1 MLWSPPL
8 RRKRQ
13 AIRACAPI
21 WIIVPLCGVS
31 GCMALGQL
39 EQATALVA
47 RVPAAAVS
55 TAQTGSEGTLPG
67 TSPSAT
73 PRVAAAGPPAGLVAA
88 PKPFSWSS
96 TGKSTGGRPFQIMSA
111 GREGYR
117 TLVVGSVGGDDPIA
131 LELVERLARHVHDN
145 GAILGGYETTII
157 RTLNPDGLANR
168 KHVNQKGVYVN
179 GAFPD
184 GGADG
189 AAGAGESLEVTFL
202 LQQLK
207 ELQPQRVIHLRTVRG
222 DKGVIAANAPA
233 SSVAR
238 EIAEWLNLQL
248 VTSDSSFRC
257 RFAGSPSGH
266 AGQFSDHHAG
276 DPQPDEVRRGLGA
289 LRRFRSEPA
298 SERRSGD
305 SGSCPSREGT
315 EFRGPPWSQCGQSR
329 SEDATGIAGTVVV
342 NYFRA
347 EIVARDS

>member
-248 VTSDSSFRC
+248 VTLTARSG
-257 RFAGSPSGH
+257 AGSLEAHLAMQGNSQIITLGIPSQTKSGVVWERY
-266 AGQFSDHHAG
+266 G
-276 DPQPDEVRRGLGA
+276 DSVLNLLLNEDLATRDLARREKEQNSADRRGRNA
-289 LRRFRSEPA
+289 ASPA
-298 SERRSGD
+298 QKTPQE
-305 SGSCPSREGT
+305 
-315 EFRGPPWSQCGQSR
+315 
-329 SEDATGIAGTVVV
+329 
-342 NYFRA
+342 
-347 EIVARDS
+347 